1 MPKSKIDETLKKI
14 ATNTPKAN
22 TPTTSSRDGQLSTAT
37 GLGDPNCPYCHGAG
51 YLRTDVPVGHPNFGR
66 LEICVCR
73 QRDVSQ
79 QVRERL
85 YSLSR
90 LDELKEL
97 TFDTFQPRGRKGL
110 GEMHASSLEMA
121 FNQAY
126 HYAKNLNGWLLLRGG
141 YGCGKTHL
149 AAAIANYAVE
159 MGVPTLFLTVP
170 DLLDMLR
177 FSYDSEDTTF
187 EERFNEIRNASL
199 LVLDDFGT
207 QNATGWAQ
215 EKLFQIIN
223 YRYINKLSMVV
234 TTNLNPDELDARFRS
249 RLADRELVT
258 DVRINAPDYR
268 RPLDDIGNPELSS
281 LGLMVNKTF
290 GSFEERLNEGLP
302 PEGSKSLQKALK
314 AAHAF
319 AERPRGWLVFLGG
332 YGSGKT
338 HLAAAIANY
347 RAGLGDP
354 PLFVM
359 VPDLLDHLRA
369 TFSPNSSVAFDRR
382 FDEIRTAPL
391 LILDDLG
398 TQSMTAWVREKLYQ
412 LFNYRYNAELPTVIT
427 SSDSLDEMDARI
439 RSRLLDGK
447 LCSIYAITVP
457 SYHGGRGKKTKK

>member
-1 MPKSKIDETLKKI
+1 MAKSKIDETLKRI
-14 ATNTPKAN
+14 AINTSKAN
-22 TPTTSSRDGQLSTAT
+22 TPTTSSTS
-37 GLGDPNCPYCHGAG
+37 LGDPNCPHCGGIG
-51 YLRTDVPVGHPNFGR
+51 YLRSDVPVGHPNFGR
-66 LEICVCR
+66 LEVCVCR

-79 QVRERL
+79 QVREHL
-85 YSLSR
+85 FSLSH

-97 TFDTFQPRGRKGL
+97 TFESFRPRGQIGI
-110 GEMHASSLEMA
+110 GEKQANSLERA
-121 FNQAY
+121 YNQAN
-126 HYAKNLNGWLLLRGG
+126 HYAGNLNGWLLLQGG

-149 AAAIANYAVE
+149 AAAIANFAVE

-187 EERFNEIRNASL
+187 EARFNEIRNASL
-199 LVLDDFGT
+199 LILDDFGT

-223 YRYINKLSMVV
+223 YRYINKLPLVI
-234 TTNLNPDELDARFRS
+234 TTNLSLDNIEARFRS
-249 RLADRELVT
+249 RLADRGLVT

-268 RPLDDIGNPELSS
+268 RPLDDTGHPELSS
-281 LGLMVNKTF
+281 LALMGSKTF
-290 GSFEERLNEGLP
+290 GTFEERTGEGLP

-319 AERPRGWLVFLGG
+319 AEKPKGWLVFMGG
-332 YGSGKT
+332 YASGKT

-347 RAGLGDP
+347 RARLGDP
-354 PLFVM
+354 PLFIM

-369 TFSPNSSVAFDRR
+369 TFSPQSNVAFDRR
-382 FDEIRTAPL
+382 FDEIRMAPL
-391 LILDDLG
+391 LVLDDLG
-398 TQSMTAWVREKLYQ
+398 TQSMTPWVKEKLYQ

-427 SSDSLDEMDARI
+427 TSDSLDEMDSRI

-457 SYHGGRGKKTKK
+457 GYHGNRARKTKK

>member
-1 MPKSKIDETLKKI
+1 M
-14 ATNTPKAN
+14 
-22 TPTTSSRDGQLSTAT
+22 
-37 GLGDPNCPYCHGAG
+37 
-51 YLRTDVPVGHPNFGR
+51 GHPDFGR
-66 LEICVCR
+66 LEVCVCR

-79 QVRERL
+79 QVREHL
-85 YSLSR
+85 YSLSH

-97 TFDTFQPRGRKGL
+97 TFESFRPRGQIGI
-110 GEMHASSLEMA
+110 GEKQANSLEMA
-121 FNQAY
+121 FNQAN
-126 HYAKNLNGWLLLRGG
+126 HYARSLNGWLLLQGG

-149 AAAIANYAVE
+149 AAAIANFAVG

-177 FSYDSEDTTF
+177 FSYDSNDTTF
-187 EERFNEIRNASL
+187 ENRFNEIRNASL

-223 YRYINKLSMVV
+223 YRYINKLPLVI
-234 TTNLNPDELDARFRS
+234 TTNLSLDDIEARFRS
-249 RLADRELVT
+249 RLSDRELVT

-268 RPLDDIGNPELSS
+268 RPLDDTGHPELSS
-281 LGLMVNKTF
+281 LAMMGSKTF
-290 GSFEERLNEGLP
+290 GSFEDRTGEGLP
-302 PEGSKSLQKALK
+302 PDGLKSLQKSLK
-314 AAHAF
+314 AAHTY
-319 AERPRGWLVFLGG
+319 AEKPKGWLVFLGG

-347 RAGLGDP
+347 RAKLGDP

-369 TFSPNSSVAFDRR
+369 TFNPNSNVAFDRR
-382 FDEIRTAPL
+382 FDEIRTASL
-391 LILDDLG
+391 LVLDDLG
-398 TQSMTAWVREKLYQ
+398 TQSMTPWVKEKLYQ

-427 SSDSLDEMDARI
+427 TSDSLDEMDPRI

-447 LCSIYAITVP
+447 LCTIYAMNVP
-457 SYHGGRGKKTKK
+457 SYHGSRGKKIKK

>member
-1 MPKSKIDETLKKI
+1 
-14 ATNTPKAN
+14 
-22 TPTTSSRDGQLSTAT
+22 
-37 GLGDPNCPYCHGAG
+37 
-51 YLRTDVPVGHPNFGR
+51 LRADVPVGHPNFGK
-66 LEICVCR
+66 LEVCVCR

-90 LDELKEL
+90 LDELKGL
-97 TFDTFQPRGRKGL
+97 TFETFEPRGRKGL
-110 GEMHASSLEMA
+110 GEMQSNSLEMA
-121 FNQAY
+121 FNQAQ
-126 HYAKNLNGWLLLRGG
+126 HYPKSLNGWLLLRGG

-149 AAAIANYAVE
+149 AAAIANFAVD

-177 FSYDSEDTTF
+177 FSYDSDDTTF
-187 EERFNEIRNASL
+187 EQRFNEIRNASL

-223 YRYINKLSMVV
+223 YRYINKLPLVV
-234 TTNLNPDELDARFRS
+234 TTNLSLDEIDARVRS
-249 RLADRELVT
+249 RLSDRELVT

-268 RPLDDIGNPELSS
+268 RPLDDTGHPELSS
-281 LGLMVNKTF
+281 LDLMANKTF
-290 GSFEERLNEGLP
+290 GSFEDRGNEGLQP
-302 PEGSKSLQKALK
+302 DESKLLQKALK

-319 AERPRGWLVFLGG
+319 AERPKGWLVFLGG

-369 TFSPNSSVAFDRR
+369 TFSPNSNATFDRR
-382 FDEIRTAPL
+382 FDEIRTASL
-391 LILDDLG
+391 LVLDDLG
-398 TQSMTAWVREKLYQ
+398 TQSMTPWVREKLYQ

-427 SSDSLDEMDARI
+427 SSDSLDEMDPRI
-439 RSRLLDGK
+439 RSRLLDGT

-457 SYHGGRGKKTKK
+457 AFHGNRGKKTKK

>member
-1 MPKSKIDETLKKI
+1 M
-14 ATNTPKAN
+14 
-22 TPTTSSRDGQLSTAT
+22 
-37 GLGDPNCPYCHGAG
+37 
-51 YLRTDVPVGHPNFGR
+51 GHPNFGR
-66 LEICVCR
+66 LEVCVCR

-90 LDELKEL
+90 LDELKGL
-97 TFDTFQPRGRKGL
+97 TFDTFQARGRKGL
-110 GEMHASSLEMA
+110 GEMQSTSLEMA
-121 FNQAY
+121 FNQAQ
-126 HYAKNLNGWLLLRGG
+126 HYSRSLKGWLLLQGG
-141 YGCGKTHL
+141 YGAGKTHL
-149 AAAIANYAVE
+149 AAAIANFAVE

-177 FSYDSEDTTF
+177 FSYDSSDTTF

-215 EKLFQIIN
+215 EKLFQILN
-223 YRYINKLSMVV
+223 YRYINKLPLVV
-234 TTNLNPDELDARFRS
+234 TTNLLLDEIEARIRS
-249 RLADRELVT
+249 RLADPELVT
-258 DVRINAPDYR
+258 TCRIIAPDYR
-268 RPLDDIGNPELSS
+268 RPMDDTGHPELSS
-281 LGLMVNKTF
+281 LELMSSKTF
-290 GSFEERLNEGLP
+290 GSFDDRNHEGLQP
-302 PEGSKSLQKALK
+302 DELKSLQKAIK

-319 AERPRGWLVFLGG
+319 AEKPKGWMVLMGG

-369 TFSPNSSVAFDRR
+369 TFSPHSSTTFDRR

-391 LILDDLG
+391 LVLDDLG
-398 TQSMTAWVREKLYQ
+398 TQSMTPWVREKLYQ

-427 SSDSLDEMDARI
+427 TSDSLDEMDARI
-439 RSRLLDGK
+439 RSRVLDAK
-447 LCSIYAITVP
+447 LWSIYAITAP
-457 SYHGGRGKKTKK
+457 GYHGNRPRKSKK

>member
-1 MPKSKIDETLKKI
+1 V
-14 ATNTPKAN
+14 
-22 TPTTSSRDGQLSTAT
+22 
-37 GLGDPNCPYCHGAG
+37 G
-51 YLRTDVPVGHPNFGR
+51 YLRTDVPVGHPSFGR
-66 LEICVCR
+66 LETCVCR

-79 QVRERL
+79 QVREHL
-85 YSLSR
+85 YSLSH
-90 LDELKEL
+90 LDELKGL
-97 TFDTFQPRGRKGL
+97 TFDTFRPRGQIGI
-110 GEMHASSLEMA
+110 GEKQANSLEMA
-121 FNQAY
+121 FNQAN
-126 HYAKNLNGWLLLRGG
+126 HYARNLNGWLLLQGG

-149 AAAIANYAVE
+149 AASIANFAVG

-187 EERFNEIRNASL
+187 EDRFNEIRNASL
-199 LVLDDFGT
+199 LILDDFGT

-223 YRYINKLSMVV
+223 YRYINKLPLVI
-234 TTNLNPDELDARFRS
+234 TTNLNLDDVEARFRS
-249 RLADRELVT
+249 RLADRALVT

-268 RPLDDIGNPELSS
+268 RPLDDTGHPELSS
-281 LGLMVNKTF
+281 LALMGSKTF
-290 GSFEERLNEGLP
+290 GSFEDRTGEGLP
-302 PEGSKSLQKALK
+302 PEGLKSLQKALK
-314 AAHAF
+314 AAHSY
-319 AERPRGWLVFLGG
+319 AEKPRGWLVLMGG

-347 RAGLGDP
+347 RARLGDP

-369 TFSPNSSVAFDRR
+369 TFSPNSNVAFDRR
-382 FDEIRTAPL
+382 FDEIRMAPL
-391 LILDDLG
+391 LVLDDLG
-398 TQSMTAWVREKLYQ
+398 TQSMTPWVKEKLYQ

-427 SSDSLDEMDARI
+427 TSDSLDEMDPRI

-457 SYHGGRGKKTKK
+457 GYHGNRARKTKK

>member
-1 MPKSKIDETLKKI
+1 
-14 ATNTPKAN
+14 
-22 TPTTSSRDGQLSTAT
+22 
-37 GLGDPNCPYCHGAG
+37 
-51 YLRTDVPVGHPNFGR
+51 LRSDVPVGHPNFGR

-73 QRDVSQ
+73 QRDVSE
-79 QVRERL
+79 QVREHL
-85 YSLSR
+85 YSLSH
-90 LDELKEL
+90 LEELKEL
-97 TFDTFQPRGRKGL
+97 TFESFHPRGQIGL
-110 GEMHASSLEMA
+110 GDKQANSLEMA
-121 FNQAY
+121 FNQAN
-126 HYAKNLNGWLLLRGG
+126 HYARNLNGWLLLQVG

-149 AAAIANYAVE
+149 AAAIANFAVE

-187 EERFNEIRNASL
+187 ESRFNEIRNASL

-223 YRYINKLSMVV
+223 YRYINKLPLVI
-234 TTNLNPDELDARFRS
+234 TTNLSLDDIEARFRS
-249 RLADRELVT
+249 RLSDRELVT

-268 RPLDDIGNPELSS
+268 RPLDDTGHPELSS
-281 LGLMVNKTF
+281 LAMMGSKTF
-290 GSFEERLNEGLP
+290 GSFEDRTGDGLP
-302 PEGSKSLQKALK
+302 PDSMKSLQKALK
-314 AAHAF
+314 VAHSY
-319 AERPRGWLVFLGG
+319 AERPKGWLVFMGS

-347 RAGLGDP
+347 RARLGDP
-354 PLFVM
+354 PLFIM

-398 TQSMTAWVREKLYQ
+398 TQSMTPWVREKLYQ
-412 LFNYRYNAELPTVIT
+412 LFNYRYNAELPTIIT
-427 SSDSLDEMDARI
+427 TSDSMDEMDARI

-447 LCSIYAITVP
+447 LCTVYALNVP
-457 SYHGGRGKKTKK
+457 GYHGNRNKKIKK

>member
-1 MPKSKIDETLKKI
+1 MPKSKIDATLKKI
-14 ATNTPKAN
+14 AESTSKAN
-22 TPTTSSRDGQLSTAT
+22 TPITSNTS
-37 GLGDPNCPYCHGAG
+37 LGDPNCPHCGGQG
-51 YLRTDVPVGHPNFGR
+51 YLRADVPMGHPNFGR
-66 LEICVCR
+66 LEVCVCR

-90 LDELKEL
+90 LDELKGL
-97 TFDTFQPRGRKGL
+97 TFNTFQARGRKGL
-110 GEMHASSLEMA
+110 GEMQSTSLEMA
-121 FNQAY
+121 FNQAQ
-126 HYAKNLNGWLLLRGG
+126 HYSRSLKGWLLLQGG
-141 YGCGKTHL
+141 YGAGKTHL
-149 AAAIANYAVE
+149 AAAIANFAVE

-177 FSYDSEDTTF
+177 FSYDSSDTTF

-215 EKLFQIIN
+215 EKLFQILN
-223 YRYINKLSMVV
+223 YRYINKLPLVV
-234 TTNLNPDELDARFRS
+234 TTNLLLDEIEARIRS
-249 RLADRELVT
+249 RLADPELVT
-258 DVRINAPDYR
+258 TCRIIAPDYR
-268 RPLDDIGNPELSS
+268 RPMDDTGHPELSS
-281 LGLMVNKTF
+281 LELMSSKTF
-290 GSFEERLNEGLP
+290 GSFDDRNNEGLQP
-302 PEGSKSLQKALK
+302 DELKSLQKAIK

-319 AERPRGWLVFLGG
+319 AEKPKGWMVLMGG

-369 TFSPNSSVAFDRR
+369 TFSPHSSTTFDRR

-391 LILDDLG
+391 LVLDDLG
-398 TQSMTAWVREKLYQ
+398 TQSMTPWVREKLYQ

-427 SSDSLDEMDARI
+427 TSDSLDEMDARI
-439 RSRLLDGK
+439 RSRVLDGK
-447 LCSIYAITVP
+447 LCSIYAITAP
-457 SYHGGRGKKTKK
+457 GYHGNRPRKSKK

>member
-1 MPKSKIDETLKKI
+1 
-14 ATNTPKAN
+14 
-22 TPTTSSRDGQLSTAT
+22 
-37 GLGDPNCPYCHGAG
+37 
-51 YLRTDVPVGHPNFGR
+51 LRADVPVGHPNFGR
-66 LEICVCR
+66 LEVCVCR

-90 LDELKEL
+90 LDELKGL

-110 GEMHASSLEMA
+110 GEMQANSLEMA

-126 HYAKNLNGWLLLRGG
+126 HYAKSLNGWLLLRGG

-187 EERFNEIRNASL
+187 EARFNEIRNASL

-215 EKLFQIIN
+215 EKLFQVIN
-223 YRYINKLSMVV
+223 YRYINKLPLVI
-234 TTNLNPDELDARFRS
+234 TTNLSLDELDPRFRS
-249 RLADRELVT
+249 RLSDRELVT

-268 RPLDDIGNPELSS
+268 RPLDDTGHPELSS
-281 LGLMVNKTF
+281 LALMGSKTF
-290 GSFEERLNEGLP
+290 GSFEDRTTEGLP
-302 PEGSKSLQKALK
+302 PEALKSLQKTLK
-314 AAHAF
+314 AAHNY
-319 AERPRGWLVFLGG
+319 AERPKGWLVLLGG

-347 RAGLGDP
+347 RAQLGDP

-369 TFSPNSSVAFDRR
+369 TFSPSSSVAFDRR
-382 FDEIRTAPL
+382 FDEIRMAPL

-398 TQSMTAWVREKLYQ
+398 TQSMTPWVREKLYQ

-427 SSDSLDEMDARI
+427 TSDSLEEMDPRI

-447 LCSIYAITVP
+447 LCSIYAVTAP
-457 SYHGGRGKKTKK
+457 GYHGNRGKKLKK

>member
-1 MPKSKIDETLKKI
+1 VAKSKIDETLKKI
-14 ATNTPKAN
+14 ATSTSKAN
-22 TPTTSSRDGQLSTAT
+22 TPITSSTS
-37 GLGDPNCPYCHGAG
+37 LGDPNCPYCGGVG
-51 YLRTDVPVGHPNFGR
+51 YLRSEVPVGHPNFGR

-79 QVRERL
+79 QVREHL
-85 YSLSR
+85 YSLSH
-90 LDELKEL
+90 LDELEGL
-97 TFDTFQPRGRKGL
+97 TFESFQPRGQIGL
-110 GEMHASSLEMA
+110 GEKQANSLEMA
-121 FNQAY
+121 FNQAN
-126 HYAKNLNGWLLLRGG
+126 HYARNLNGWLLLQGG

-149 AAAIANYAVE
+149 AAAIANFAVE

-187 EERFNEIRNASL
+187 ESRFNEIRNASL
-199 LVLDDFGT
+199 LILDDFGT

-223 YRYINKLSMVV
+223 YRYINKLPLVI
-234 TTNLNPDELDARFRS
+234 TTNLSLDDIEARFRS
-249 RLADRELVT
+249 RLADRGLVS

-268 RPLDDIGNPELSS
+268 RPLDDIGHPELSS
-281 LGLMVNKTF
+281 LALMGSKTF
-290 GSFEERLNEGLP
+290 GSFEDRTGEALSPDAL
-302 PEGSKSLQKALK
+302 KSLQKALK
-314 AAHAF
+314 VAHSY
-319 AERPRGWLVFLGG
+319 AEKPKGWLVLMGG

-347 RAGLGDP
+347 RARLGDP

-398 TQSMTAWVREKLYQ
+398 TQSMTPWVKEKLYQ

-427 SSDSLDEMDARI
+427 TSDSLDEMDPRI

-447 LCSIYAITVP
+447 LVSIYAITP
-457 SYHGGRGKKTKK
+457 PGYHGNRGKKTKK